1 MNDHE
6 LAEHYQHLALEID
19 AKIEALKRRRTASI
33 AKEADL
39 RRAEGEK
46 ANRANAEA
54 QAAEQSARKAQ
65 DAQDVQNDRQKER
78 RLSTEAKELA
88 ERAIAQAT
96 TVPHRPSDRHSRRST
111 TPSVGSHPHSESTDS
126 TITER
131 KACQCDVAIFGVLIA
146 STVTI
151 WILGLLIIVGVL
163 PIFTLNDQKIF
174 LNRAECRE
182 GATCTQST
190 STYPYSAG
198 SSHVQTGKSWVYA
211 TFAALTVL
219 MELSIRAL
227 ANRLRVHKSWSGT
240 VDKFSY
246 TASGWF
252 RTDTASLAFVS
263 WVRRAARSGICV
275 LTAPVIVHRDL
286 TGLQLDLDT
295 SCC

>member
-6 LAEHYQHLALEID
+6 LAEHYHHLALKID
-19 AKIEALKRRRTASI
+19 EEIEALKSHRTASI

-46 ANRANAEA
+46 ANKANAEA
-54 QAAEQSARKAQ
+54 QAAEQSAREAQ
-65 DAQDVQNDRQKER
+65 DAQDVRNDRQKER

-96 TVPHRPSDRHSRRST
+96 TVPHRRSDRHSRRST
-111 TPSVGSHPHSESTDS
+111 TPSVGSHPHAESTDS
-126 TITER
+126 PITAR

-146 STVTI
+146 FTVTI

-163 PIFTLNDQKIF
+163 PIFTLDDQKIF

-182 GATCTQST
+182 GATCTQNMN
-190 STYPYSAG
+190 TYPYSAG
-198 SSHVQTGKSWVYA
+198 SPPAHTGKSWVYA

-227 ANRLRVHKSWSGT
+227 ANRLRWYDSWQGA
-240 VDKFSY
+240 DRLFH
-246 TASGWF
+246 TASGWL
-252 RTDTASLAFVS
+252 RTDAASLAFVS
-263 WVRRAARSGICV
+263 WVRRVAS
-275 LTAPVIVHRDL
+275 
-286 TGLQLDLDT
+286 
-295 SCC
+295 